1 MMKNRLAG
9 IVLFVLL
16 ALHSLAVVARSL
28 QRLKWQPL
36 QHSGALEVNIVLSD
50 SAIQASQTT
59 FALGV
64 PYHCVVKNGAPVAQE
79 FLIIPSLEQR
89 PTRNPDQLALYHI
102 AASQLPPKATS
113 TFEFTF
119 TKGLSK
125 I

>member
-79 FLIIPSLEQR
+79 A
-89 PTRNPDQLALYHI
+89 NPEPGSAGPLSYCRFSASSKGDQH
-102 AASQLPPKATS
+102 
-113 TFEFTF
+113 F
-119 TKGLSK
+119 
-125 I
+125 

>member
-1 MMKNRLAG
+1 MCRRMERKADRFMLTNRLAG

-64 PYHCVVKNGAPVAQE
+64 PYHCVVKNRAPGAQE
-79 FLIIPSLEQR
+79 FLIIPALEQ
-89 PTRNPDQLALYHI
+89 
-102 AASQLPPKATS
+102 
-113 TFEFTF
+113 
-119 TKGLSK
+119 
-125 I
+125 